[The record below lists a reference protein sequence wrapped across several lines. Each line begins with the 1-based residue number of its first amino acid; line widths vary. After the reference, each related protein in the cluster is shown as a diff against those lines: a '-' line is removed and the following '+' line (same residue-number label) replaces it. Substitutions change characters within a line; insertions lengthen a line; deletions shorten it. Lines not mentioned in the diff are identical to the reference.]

1 MSLYNDA
8 SLLLIPSGYKSGKLY
23 TQKPTDGSGDLTF
36 TRASDATRV
45 NSEGFIEKVRTNV
58 LLQSNQFDT
67 TWTTG
72 GLTETSGQSGYD
84 GSSDAWLIENVA
96 AGSRFLTQTGLG
108 LGVATFSIYAKAG
121 TTDWISLNNG
131 VGVFAYYDLTNGVLG
146 SVAATAIDAKIESV
160 GGGWYR
166 CSIMVSAANE
176 VRYYL
181 AVGNNSLSTSVGD
194 NIYIQDAQL
203 EQGLVATDVI
213 ETTSAAV
220 SVGMTADVP
229 RLDYTNSSCPS
240 LLLEP
245 QRTNLVTQSE
255 YFGDYGQINTSV
267 TTDRTTSPEGLEN
280 ATKVIATGTG
290 PHYIQSDPITYT
302 SSTTY
307 TYSVFAKKSN
317 TSLIQLLAP
326 STSFGL
332 NAFASYNF
340 DTLEVTE
347 GSSATA
353 SMEDYG
359 NGWYRLIMT
368 ATALYSS
375 TISSFFVSFTNDKS
389 VRIPGFDSSGEE
401 FFIYGAMLE
410 ASASY
415 ASSYIPTLGTSV
427 TRVADECYKTGIS
440 SLIGQTEGTI
450 FMDFVLDSI
459 DGSNDFRFD
468 ITDGALYDN
477 EIFIGMTNGDLR
489 ALIRVSAS
497 TIYDSGNISA
507 TVGTRYKMALAYA
520 NNDVAFYVN
529 GTQENA
535 SSSATI
541 PSTDEIT
548 IGNRTHNKEMV
559 LKESL
564 NQAILFKTRLSNT
577 DCEVITSEGYD
588 SYSAMATAL
597 NYTVL

>member
-213 ETTSAAV
+213 ETTTATV
-220 SVGMTADVP
+220 SVGVTADIP
-229 RLDYTNSSCPS
+229 RVDYSQGSGPS

-245 QRTNLVTQSE
+245 QRTNYILYSE
-255 YFGDYGQINTSV
+255 YEASAWAQTTASISTNNAISPDGTQNANTATRTSSSNARVGTASFSATAGQ
-267 TTDRTTSPEGLEN
+267 P
-280 ATKVIATGTG
+280 
-290 PHYIQSDPITYT
+290 YT
-302 SSTTY
+302 SSIYLRKVSGSGSIQLIDINNNATTR
-307 TYSVFAKKSN
+307 TLTNEWARYSVTAIASSSVQRLYVNMTQDNDVIEFWGGQVENGSY
-317 TSLIQLLAP
+317 
-326 STSFGL
+326 ST
-332 NAFASYNF
+332 
-340 DTLEVTE
+340 
-347 GSSATA
+347 
-353 SMEDYG
+353 
-359 NGWYRLIMT
+359 
-368 ATALYSS
+368 
-375 TISSFFVSFTNDKS
+375 
-389 VRIPGFDSSGEE
+389 
-401 FFIYGAMLE
+401 
-410 ASASY
+410 
-415 ASSYIPTLGTSV
+415 SYIPTYGVSS
-427 TRVADECYKTGIS
+427 TRVQDACYKTGIS
-440 SLIGQTEGTI
+440 ELIGQTEGVLYAEVDLSKSISNRRIISINDGTGNNEIRIGIDSSNFLQFAVIDSGVVQCNI
-450 FMDFVLDSI
+450 FTSYTLGLIKIAVAYAL
-459 DGSNDFRFD
+459 NDF
-468 ITDGALYDN
+468 ALYIN
-477 EIFIGMTNGDLR
+477 GTLIGTDTSGTIPPTSNINLGTN
-489 ALIRVSAS
+489 
-497 TIYDSGNISA
+497 TIYTAQLDD
-507 TVGTRYKMALAYA
+507 RLA
-520 NNDVAFYVN
+520 
-529 GTQENA
+529 
-535 SSSATI
+535 
-541 PSTDEIT
+541 
-548 IGNRTHNKEMV
+548 
-559 LKESL
+559 
-564 NQAILFKTRLSNT
+564 QAIVFPTRLTNDELASLT
-577 DCEVITSEGYD
+577 TI
-588 SYSAMATAL
+588 
-597 NYTVL
+597 